1 MINIIRMIFASAT
14 IYLHCQKRD
23 VEKMLSK
30 LASLRKPASRS
41 AWQVQRKSD
50 LESEK
55 TGK

>member
-23 VEKMLSK
+23 VEKTLSK

-41 AWQVQRKSD
+41 A
-50 LESEK
+50 
-55 TGK
+55 